1 MTQTTEVDQKE
12 QTAAWDK
19 RCNKLAL
26 KYLVVSFPTGI
37 LLGGA
42 FGLTLVIF
50 LNLLLPLVTGEVAFG
65 EAGYNEY
72 QEAKDLALI
81 VLAVLF
87 VLNVAAIVLWQRWY
101 KKRLRALGP
110 RPGGTGR
117 WKRWLYSI
125 DRDGSIPSSDR
136 RAVHSPDPDGI

>member
-1 MTQTTEVDQKE
+1 MTQTTEVDQKG

-19 RCNKLAL
+19 QCNKLAL

-37 LLGGA
+37 FLGGA
-42 FGLTLVIF
+42 FGLALVIF
-50 LNLLLPLVTGEVAFG
+50 FNQLLPLVTGEIAFG
-65 EAGYNEY
+65 DAGYTEY

-87 VLNVAAIVLWQRWY
+87 ALNVAAIVLWQRWY

-110 RPGGTGR
+110 RPGGAGKWR
-117 WKRWLYSI
+117 RWLYYI
-125 DRDGSIPSSDR
+125 DREGNIPKSDSS
-136 RAVHSPDPDGI
+136 A